1 MLSKDMD
8 FFDDIFAWGEK
19 PTFEKAY
26 AVANDA
32 HKGQLRDEGSPYI
45 THIDGV
51 IDILKMN

>member
-1 MLSKDMD
+1 MD